1 MHFRREQEE
10 NYSLELTPLIDVV
23 FLLLIFFM
31 VSTAFVDFPRRMDI
45 NLPTSKAASDDEV
58 VKNLEIEMTKDKK
71 IFILGRRTNLQQ
83 LEVSLAELK
92 KPQEVKTIIRADKDI
107 PYGDVVKVMGL
118 LQAAK
123 VICSLTGL
131 ERFLTAHSILRAC
144 EWLPIFCWNTS
155 FSGRRARRYFEPF
168 LPPASCSAKR
178 RSTSVAM
185 PVYRLS
191 PLTRIMYRYQSAM

>member
-45 NLPTSKAASDDEV
+45 TLPTSKAASDDEV

-71 IFILGRRTNLQQ
+71 IYVKGRRTSLQQ
-83 LEVSLAELK
+83 LETSLAELK

-107 PYGDVVKVMGL
+107 AYGDVVKVMGL
-118 LQAAK
+118 LQAHK
-123 VICSLTGL
+123 VTDI
-131 ERFLTAHSILRAC
+131 
-144 EWLPIFCWNTS
+144 
-155 FSGRRARRYFEPF
+155 
-168 LPPASCSAKR
+168 
-178 RSTSVAM
+178 SVA
-185 PVYRLS
+185 VK
-191 PLTRIMYRYQSAM
+191 

>member
-71 IFILGRRTNLQQ
+71 VYVKGRRISLQQ
-83 LEVSLAELK
+83 LEISLANLK

-107 PYGDVVKVMGL
+107 AYGDVVKVMGL

-123 VICSLTGL
+123 VTDI
-131 ERFLTAHSILRAC
+131 
-144 EWLPIFCWNTS
+144 
-155 FSGRRARRYFEPF
+155 
-168 LPPASCSAKR
+168 
-178 RSTSVAM
+178 SVA
-185 PVYRLS
+185 VK
-191 PLTRIMYRYQSAM
+191 